1 MDRNWWF
8 PVKAKGHN
16 SADLSDSHTSRKGRS
31 IILRWLTAMAAQRN
45 LRPG

>member
-16 SADLSDSHTSRKGRS
+16 SADFSNSHTPVSAGS
-31 IILRWLTAMAAQRN
+31 IVFR
-45 LRPG
+45 